1 MTNFFTQRY
10 SKQGLWS
17 LFLMCAFPLHFWTL
31 ILVFRDIQWMT
42 ERTNV
47 WDALGVAS
55 YAMVFAFLESLLLFL
70 ILMLLGFLVPT
81 QWTREMRIALL
92 AVLFLILSVW
102 AMLSQLY
109 FLAAVQTPGWFIFL
123 MARTG
128 HPVRI
133 LYALAL
139 ILVTPTLALPAWF
152 ALRSEKFLKS
162 VNSLI
167 ERLSL
172 LSGLY
177 LFFDVAGLIIV
188 IIRNLA

>member
-42 ERTNV
+42 ERTNF

-70 ILMLLGFLVPT
+70 ILTLLGFLVPT
-81 QWTREMRIALL
+81 QWTRETRIALL
-92 AVLFLILSVW
+92 TVLFLILSIW

-139 ILVTPTLALPAWF
+139 ILVTPTLALPAWL

-177 LFFDVAGLIIV
+177 LFFDVVGLIIV

>member
-42 ERTNV
+42 ERTNF

-55 YAMVFAFLESLLLFL
+55 YAMAFAFLESLLLFL
-70 ILMLLGFLVPT
+70 ILTLLGFLVPT
-81 QWTREMRIALL
+81 QWTRETRIALL
-92 AVLFLILSVW
+92 TVLFLILSVW

-177 LFFDVAGLIIV
+177 LFFDVVGLIIV

>member
-42 ERTNV
+42 ERTNF

-70 ILMLLGFLVPT
+70 ILTLLGFLVPT
-81 QWTREMRIALL
+81 QWTRETRIALL
-92 AVLFLILSVW
+92 TVLFLILSIW

-109 FLAAVQTPGWFIFL
+109 FLAAVQAPGWFIFL

-177 LFFDVAGLIIV
+177 LFFDVVGLIIV

>member
-42 ERTNV
+42 ERTNF

-70 ILMLLGFLVPT
+70 ILTLLGFLVPPR
-81 QWTREMRIALL
+81 WTRETRIALL
-92 AVLFLILSVW
+92 SVLYLILSIW
-102 AMLSQLY
+102 AMFSQLY
-109 FLAAVQTPGWFIFL
+109 FLTEVQIPGWFISL
-123 MARTG
+123 MVQIG

-133 LYALAL
+133 LYVLAL

-152 ALRSEKFLKS
+152 ALHSEKFLKS
-162 VNSLI
+162 VNSLV

-177 LFFDVAGLIIV
+177 LFFDVVGLIIV
-188 IIRNLA
+188 IVRNLA

>member
-42 ERTNV
+42 ERTNF

-70 ILMLLGFLVPT
+70 ILTLLGFLVPT
-81 QWTREMRIALL
+81 QWSRETRIALL
-92 AVLFLILSVW
+92 TVLFLILSIW

-139 ILVTPTLALPAWF
+139 ILVTPTLALPAWL

-177 LFFDVAGLIIV
+177 LFFDVVGLIIV

>member
-1 MTNFFTQRY
+1 
-10 SKQGLWS
+10 
-17 LFLMCAFPLHFWTL
+17 MCAFPLHFWTL

-42 ERTNV
+42 ERTNF

-70 ILMLLGFLVPT
+70 ILTLLGFLVPT
-81 QWTREMRIALL
+81 QWTRETRIALL
-92 AVLFLILSVW
+92 TVLFLILSVW

-109 FLAAVQTPGWFIFL
+109 FLAAVQTPGWLIFL

-139 ILVTPTLALPAWF
+139 ILVTPTLALPAWL

-177 LFFDVAGLIIV
+177 LFFDVVGLIIV

>member
-42 ERTNV
+42 ERTNF

-70 ILMLLGFLVPT
+70 ILTLLGFLVPT
-81 QWTREMRIALL
+81 RWTRETRIALL
-92 AVLFLILSVW
+92 SVLFLILSIW
-102 AMLSQLY
+102 AMLGQLY

-123 MARTG
+123 MVRIG

-152 ALRSEKFLKS
+152 ALRSEKFLNS

-177 LFFDVAGLIIV
+177 LFFDVIGLIII

>member
-1 MTNFFTQRY
+1 MINFFTQRY

-42 ERTNV
+42 ERTNF

-70 ILMLLGFLVPT
+70 ILTLLGFLVPT

-92 AVLFLILSVW
+92 AGLFLILSVW

-133 LYALAL
+133 LYVLAL
-139 ILVTPTLALPAWF
+139 ILVIPTLVLPAWF
-152 ALRSEKFLKS
+152 ILRSEKFLKS
-162 VNSLI
+162 VIGLI

-177 LFFDVAGLIIV
+177 LFFDVVGLIIV

>member
-42 ERTNV
+42 ERTNF

-70 ILMLLGFLVPT
+70 ILTLLGFLIPT
-81 QWTREMRIALL
+81 QWTRETRIALL

-177 LFFDVAGLIIV
+177 LFFDVVGLIIV

>member
-42 ERTNV
+42 ERTNF

-70 ILMLLGFLVPT
+70 ILTLFGFLVPT
-81 QWTREMRIALL
+81 RWTRETRIALL
-92 AVLFLILSVW
+92 SVLFLILSIW

-177 LFFDVAGLIIV
+177 LFFDVVGLIIV

>member
-42 ERTNV
+42 ERTNF

-70 ILMLLGFLVPT
+70 ILTLLGFLVPT
-81 QWTREMRIALL
+81 RWTRETRIALL
-92 AVLFLILSVW
+92 SVLYLILSVW

-109 FLAAVQTPGWFIFL
+109 FLTAVQTPGWFISL
-123 MARTG
+123 MVQIG

-133 LYALAL
+133 LYLLAL

-152 ALRSEKFLKS
+152 ALRSERFLKS
-162 VNSLI
+162 VNGLV

-177 LFFDVAGLIIV
+177 LFFDVVGLIIV

>member
-42 ERTNV
+42 ERTNF

-70 ILMLLGFLVPT
+70 ILTLLGFLVPT
-81 QWTREMRIALL
+81 RWTRETRIALL
-92 AVLFLILSVW
+92 SALFLILSIW
-102 AMLSQLY
+102 AMLGQLY

-152 ALRSEKFLKS
+152 ALRSEKFLNS

-177 LFFDVAGLIIV
+177 LFFDVIGLIIIV
-188 IIRNLA
+188 IRNLA

>member
-42 ERTNV
+42 ERTNF

-70 ILMLLGFLVPT
+70 ILTLLGFLVPT
-81 QWTREMRIALL
+81 QWTRETRIALL
-92 AVLFLILSVW
+92 TVLFLILSVW

-177 LFFDVAGLIIV
+177 LFFDVVGLIIV